1 MYYLPNIFF
10 IIIMVFGFS
19 LFAKNIKKLIRNVK
33 LGRDIDRDDNVS
45 ERWRNVLTVALGQ
58 SKMTKNPIAGV
69 LHIIVFAGFII
80 INFELL
86 EIIIDGVFGTH
97 RIFSFA
103 GGLYSFLINFFEI
116 LAFLVIVSVVVFWI
130 RRNILRI
137 SRFHNP
143 EMKGWAFKDANNIL
157 YIETLLMSAF
167 LIMNAA
173 DFNLQQLGAEHYTL
187 TGSFAISKFIAPMF
201 SGMSETSLMVI
212 ERGAWWFHI
221 IGILFFMNYLYW
233 SKHLHIL
240 FAFPNVFYSKLQ
252 PKGELDNLESVTNEV
267 KLMMD
272 PNADPFAV
280 DAGGEEEMGK
290 LGASDVLDLNWVQ
303 IMNSYTCTECG
314 RCTDVCPANETGKL
328 LSPRNIMM
336 KTRDRSEEIGK
347 IVDKKGK
354 FEDDGKTLLNDYITP
369 EELWACTTCNACT
382 EACPVQ
388 NDPLSIIVDLRR
400 FLVLEQSAAPT
411 ELNMMM
417 TNIENNGA
425 PWQYSIADRLNWK
438 DEDTKA

>member
-336 KTRDRSEEIGK
+336 KTRDRIEEIGK